1 MIYIESMANPRKSY
15 EFDQSFYKL
24 ADSVTKAIQRNKKD
38 GTDQKQQLENLL
50 EAELRFHSEV
60 LKYKRQSREIY
71 KKFLQKITVSNK
83 NILSARPY
91 FRESAIN
98 FSKSITPAIKA
109 NDIEK
114 LKTFTINFNFIQFIR
129 NNWLGPFPKRAEA
142 LYLKV
147 ETCRRKLIENNIP
160 LAINRAKLFF
170 RKTPRGHLDLM
181 DLIIISCYGLATG
194 VDKWSMP
201 TYSQSFK
208 PMLIGRIT
216 GPTIEQY
223 SQTVLHFFPNDKKI
237 IYRANSIRGRQGIKD
252 IVELTEAVNKSFEQD
267 KREGKGIPP
276 VVTVAQLSELLQSSS
291 TVSADSVVN
300 DEGVPVYGYTPD
312 SKPSAETQ
320 YIEQEEKNSV
330 YLLVAKLPLL
340 HRKVL
345 KLKGLKF

>member
-1 MIYIESMANPRKSY
+1 MSNSKKSFQ
-15 EFDQSFYKL
+15 FDQSFYKL
-24 ADSVTKAIQRNKKD
+24 ADSVTKAIARNKVDK
-38 GTDQKQQLENLL
+38 TDQKQQLENLL
-50 EAELRFHSEV
+50 EAELKFKAEI

-71 KKFLQKITVSNK
+71 KKFLQRICVQNK

-98 FSKSITPAIKA
+98 FSKNITPAIKA
-109 NDIEK
+109 NDIDK
-114 LKTFTINFNFIQFIR
+114 LKTFVINFQFIKFIR
-129 NNWLGPFPKRAEA
+129 ENWLGPFPKRAEA
-142 LYLKV
+142 LFIKV

-170 RKTPRGHLDLM
+170 RKTPRSHLDLM

-194 VDKWSMP
+194 VDKWSMA
-201 TYSQSFK
+201 TYSNSFK

-237 IYRANSIRGRQGIKD
+237 IYRANSIKGRQGIKD
-252 IVELTEAVNKSFEQD
+252 VIELTDAVNRSFEQD
-267 KREGKGIPP
+267 AKEGKGIPP
-276 VVTVAQLSELLQSSS
+276 KVTVAQLSELLQASS

-300 DEGVPVYGYTPD
+300 DEGVPVYGFTPSD
-312 SKPSAETQ
+312 VPTAEVQ

-330 YLLVAKLPLL
+330 YLLVRTLPIL

>member
-1 MIYIESMANPRKSY
+1 MSKSKPY
-15 EFDQSFYKL
+15 SFDQSFYRL
-24 ADSVTKAIQRNKKD
+24 ADDVTKAIARNKVDK
-38 GTDQKQQLENLL
+38 TDQKQQLENLL
-50 EAELRFHSEV
+50 QAELRFKAEI
-60 LKYKRQSREIY
+60 LKYRRQSREIY
-71 KKFLQKITVSNK
+71 KKFLQKICVQNK

-98 FSKSITPAIKA
+98 FSKNITPAIKS

-114 LKTFTINFNFIQFIR
+114 LKTFVINFQFIKFIR
-129 NNWLGPFPKRAEA
+129 ENWLGPFPKRAEA
-142 LYLKV
+142 LFIKV

-160 LAINRAKLFF
+160 LAINRAKLFY
-170 RKTPRGHLDLM
+170 RKTPRSHLDLM

-201 TYSQSFK
+201 TYSHSFK

-252 IVELTEAVNKSFEQD
+252 IEELTHAVNKSFEQD
-267 KREGKGIPP
+267 AKEGKGIPP
-276 VVTVAQLSELLQSSS
+276 KVTVSQLSELMQSSS

-300 DEGVPVYGYTPD
+300 DEGIPVYGYTACD
-312 SKPSAETQ
+312 KPSAETQ
-320 YIEQEEKNSV
+320 YIEQEERNSV
-330 YLLVAKLPLL
+330 YLLINKLPLL